1 MPIAVAVLRRYP
13 VKAMGGEPLDA
24 VDLDARGIVG
34 DRWYAVEDAD
44 GKFASGKDTKRF
56 RRRDP
61 VFDYAARTVDGR
73 VRIRA
78 NATDGADPVE
88 WEVDDADLAARLS
101 AEMGT
106 PVALRHEEAVPHQD
120 AAGVSL
126 VGTATLRWCAERF
139 GDDADAR
146 RLRANIVVDTDDPFV
161 EESWVGRE
169 ITIGSATLSVTERVV
184 RCRTIDIAQDG
195 VAPRGRWLAG
205 LGAERDVQVAV
216 YAEVA
221 RPGRIAVGDVVTV
234 DA

>member
-61 VFDYAARTVDGR
+61 VFVCAARTVDGR

-78 NATDGADPVE
+78 NATDGADAVE
-88 WEVDDADLAARLS
+88 WDVDDPDLAARLS
-101 AEMGT
+101 AEMGVA
-106 PVALRHEEAVPHQD
+106 VALRPEEAVPHQD